1 VIVIAAPA
9 AGGAVA
15 SLALA
20 VAVRTASFPAAV
32 LPGTAIVASSSSE
45 DPPPIPPAAQLRPL
59 AEGHTVNEGVRS
71 SLPTF
76 PLMVTVTPPAAPP
89 AGHTQI
95 A

>member
-20 VAVRTASFPAAV
+20 VAVRTACFPAAV

-59 AEGHTVNEGVRS
+59 AEGHTVNEGVTS

-76 PLMVTVTPPAAPP
+76 PLTVTVTLPAAPP